1 MLRIQTSFSHG
12 TTVYVRV
19 RRAFTGCDSY
29 DAVNPMAEESVRS
42 PSASQPDV
50 RSLYAGARGT
60 AVKILNRVERTDSY
74 LDKVL
79 DAELRLP
86 DLNDLDKGLL
96 SEIVH
101 GVLRWQG
108 RLDWIL
114 NGFSHGNFAK
124 SEINI
129 KNTLRVAL
137 YQILFLDRV
146 PHAAAVNEGVE
157 FIKRIRGEK
166 PAGLVNA
173 VLRNIIRNI
182 DGIRYPDAAE
192 DQTQYLAVYYSH
204 PLWMVRRWVERYG
217 IEATTKLLTANN
229 ERPDLSMR
237 VNRLKNNRAQFLEK
251 LGHLHLQATPSAY
264 LDQFVRTKSL
274 SGIAQMDLFRGGYFT
289 IQDESAALPCQLLAP
304 RPSDRVFDLCAAPGG
319 KTTNLAEMMNNQGEV
334 VAIDK
339 YEAKL
344 KMIQASCDRLGLKN
358 VVLRAADAS
367 ALEAGVA
374 DRVLLDAPCSGLGVL
389 TKKPDIKWKRD
400 IPDIL
405 RLAKAQ
411 SAMIE
416 NAATLVRPGGVLV
429 YSTCTIEP
437 EENEQVVRGFL
448 ERHPDFAPDDAR
460 QFVPERL
467 VSEDGFIHT
476 FPHLHGMDGTF
487 AARMVRKAV

>member
-1 MLRIQTSFSHG
+1 
-12 TTVYVRV
+12 
-19 RRAFTGCDSY
+19 
-29 DAVNPMAEESVRS
+29 MAEETLRSSS
-42 PSASQPDV
+42 PSQLEA
-50 RSLYAGARGT
+50 RSLYAGPRGT

-79 DAELRLP
+79 DAELKLP

-137 YQILFLDRV
+137 YQVLFLDRV

-182 DGIRYPDAAE
+182 DGIRYPDPAE
-192 DQTQYLAVYYSH
+192 DQAQYLAVYYSH
-204 PLWMVRRWVERYG
+204 PLWIVRRWVDRFG
-217 IEATTKLLTANN
+217 VEATTKLLTANN
-229 ERPDLSMR
+229 ERPELSMR
-237 VNRLKNNRAQFLEK
+237 VNRMRIDRARFLEK
-251 LGHLHLQATPSAY
+251 LGQMHLQATPSKY
-264 LDQFVRTKSL
+264 LDQFVRIKSL
-274 SGIAQMDLFRGGYFT
+274 SGIAQMELFRGGYFT
-289 IQDESAALPCQLLAP
+289 IQDESAALPCNLLGP
-304 RPSDRVFDLCAAPGG
+304 QPGEKIFDLCAAPGG
-319 KTTNLAEMMNNQGEV
+319 KSTNLAEMMNNQGEV

-344 KMIQASCDRLGLKN
+344 RMIQGSCDRLGLKN
-358 VVLRAADAS
+358 VTLRAADAS
-367 ALEAGVA
+367 SLEAGVA

-400 IPDIL
+400 VSDIL
-405 RLAKAQ
+405 RMAKAQ
-411 SAMIE
+411 TSLIE
-416 NAATLVRPGGVLV
+416 NAAKLVKPGGVLV
-429 YSTCTIEP
+429 YSTCTTEP
-437 EENEQVVRGFL
+437 EENEDVVKAFR
-448 ERHPDFAPDDAR
+448 ERHPEFTFEDAR
-460 QFVPERL
+460 RYLPEQL
-467 VSEDGFIHT
+467 VSDDGYART
-476 FPHLHGMDGTF
+476 FPHLHGMDGSF
-487 AARMVRKAV
+487 AARLVKSST

>member
-1 MLRIQTSFSHG
+1 
-12 TTVYVRV
+12 
-19 RRAFTGCDSY
+19 
-29 DAVNPMAEESVRS
+29 MAEEPLRS
-42 PSASQPDV
+42 TPQPES
-50 RSLYAGARGT
+50 RALYAGARGT

-137 YQILFLDRV
+137 YQVLFLDRV

-182 DGIRYPDAAE
+182 DGIRYPDASE

-204 PLWMVRRWVERYG
+204 PLWLVRRWVDRYG
-217 IEATTKLLTANN
+217 IDATTKLLIANN
-229 ERPDLSMR
+229 ERPELCLR
-237 VNRLKNNRAQFLEK
+237 VNRLRTDREQFLQK
-251 LGHLHLQATPSAY
+251 LAQMQIKANPSAY
-264 LDQFVRTKSL
+264 LGQFVRTKSL
-274 SGIAQMDLFRGGYFT
+274 SGIGQMDLFRGGHFT
-289 IQDESAALPCQLLAP
+289 IQDESAALPCQLLDPHAGQ
-304 RPSDRVFDLCAAPGG
+304 RVFDLCAAPGG
-319 KTTNLAEMMNNQGEV
+319 KTTNIAEMMNNGGEV
-334 VAIDK
+334 IAIDK

-367 ALEAGVA
+367 TLEENAA

-400 IPDIL
+400 VADIL
-405 RLAKAQ
+405 RLAASQ
-411 SAMIE
+411 AAMIDH
-416 NAATLVRPGGVLV
+416 AAKLVKPGGVLV

-437 EENEQVVRGFL
+437 EENEDVIRAFL
-448 ERHPDFAPDDAR
+448 GRHPEFVLDDPR
-460 QFVPERL
+460 SFVPREL
-467 VSEDGFIHT
+467 VSDEGFVQT
-476 FPHLHGMDGTF
+476 FPHRHGMDGTF
-487 AARMVRKAV
+487 AARLVKRPS